1 MGHLCPIKTLD
12 FARDDC
18 ANPFARRSPGEIEQV
33 LFPAWKGSVSI
44 ENNDHNSVLLER
56 KTPCVR
62 CPAQEVHKESA
73 RGQGRRKAIAGR
85 TRRQGKC
92 KRLKGERGGK
102 AGAGDCRASAGRT
115 WGEENARGR
124 KGSGRTQEE
133 GKGRAGRTQG
143 EEGKAKAKG
152 GQGERGRTWEKAERT
167 RSERKAPRV
176 RRPKGRG
183 AGRLCARW

>member
-124 KGSGRTQEE
+124 KGGRGKNAGGRQGEGRKNAGRRGQSK
-133 GKGRAGRTQG
+133 GKGRAGGTRKNVGEGRENAKRTQ
-143 EEGKAKAKG
+143 
-152 GQGERGRTWEKAERT
+152 
-167 RSERKAPRV
+167 SAPR
-176 RRPKGRG
+176 P
-183 AGRLCARW
+183 AP

>member
-1 MGHLCPIKTLD
+1 MGHLCSIKTLD
-12 FARDDC
+12 FACDDC
-18 ANPFARRSPGEIEQV
+18 SNAFARRSPGEIEQV

-124 KGSGRTQEE
+124 KGGRGKNAGGRQGEGRKNAGRRGQSK
-133 GKGRAGRTQG
+133 GKGRARGTRKNVGEGRENAKRTQ
-143 EEGKAKAKG
+143 
-152 GQGERGRTWEKAERT
+152 
-167 RSERKAPRV
+167 SAPR
-176 RRPKGRG
+176 P
-183 AGRLCARW
+183 AP